1 MSNIRLIKNKIESI
15 MSTKKI
21 TRTMEMIAISKMR
34 KAKSRLLSSQPYLTI
49 TKKIFF
55 NIMQAN
61 SKYQHFIFKNRII
74 IKHVAII
81 VISSNKGLCGNLN
94 NHIFHEVVN
103 MVHDYNIKNIQCSLY
118 IFGLKGFLFFRNKN
132 LFCKKKY
139 INLHEEIKHDELVDF
154 VNNLLKKYKNTK
166 IDKLFILNNLLYT
179 TADKKINILQ
189 LLPIS
194 TQDLNN
200 HTNLYYKKWD
210 YLYEPDSVLVINIL
224 LKKYILFQIFQCIL
238 ENITC
243 EQSTRMIIMKNATE
257 NSTSV
262 IQELNLIYN
271 KTRQFNITQELIE
284 IISGSSVV

>member
-15 MSTKKI
+15 ISTKKI

-34 KAKSRLLSSQPYLTI
+34 KAKIKLLSSQPYLTSI
-49 TKKIFF
+49 KKIFF

-61 SKYQHFIFKNRII
+61 SKHQHFIFKNRKIV
-74 IKHVAII
+74 KHVAII

-94 NHIFHEVVN
+94 NHIFHEVVK
-103 MVHDYNIKNIQCSLY
+103 MVHDYNIKNIKCSLY

-132 LFCKKKY
+132 VFCKKKY
-139 INLHEEIKHDELVDF
+139 INFHEEIKHDELVDF
-154 VNNLLKKYKNTK
+154 VTNLLKKYKNTK
-166 IDKLFILNNLLYT
+166 IDKLFILNNFLYKK
-179 TADKKINILQ
+179 ADKKINILQ
-189 LLPIS
+189 LLPVS
-194 TQDLNN
+194 TKYLSKQT
-200 HTNLYYKKWD
+200 HVYYKKWD
-210 YLYEPDSVLVINIL
+210 YLYEPDSALVINIL
-224 LKKYILFQIFQCIL
+224 FKRYILFQIFQCIL

-243 EQSTRMIIMKNATE
+243 EQYTRMIIMKNATE